1 MSPLEDK
8 LQELEALTR
17 KSYTVEQ
24 IQCAT
29 LMIIAEKLTSIDE
42 TWQELKVMGEE
53 HQNGAD

>member
-24 IQCAT
+24 IQCAA
-29 LMIIAEKLTSIDE
+29 LMIIAENVASMDE
-42 TWQELKVMGEE
+42 TWQELKILGEA
-53 HQNGAD
+53 HDGAD